1 MDWFL
6 QNRPDLGELSSYYI
20 KPEANGGQGRRLLAI
35 PSRERLLRVLRYM
48 LDEQEFLSPYGIR
61 SVSRVHRDRP
71 YSVRLAGKSTEL
83 AYEPGESSTGL
94 FGGNSNWRGPI
105 WFPLNYLIIEALER
119 YYHFYRNELTV
130 EFPTGSGR
138 LLNLKQVADELSCRL
153 CKIFMTGADGKRPW
167 HGEDHRFS
175 EDPSWQNWSCFT
187 NISMAKPAAAW
198 AQVIKLAGPPG
209 DQIARNLAKKEAQA
223 TRDPKISAASAP

>member
-1 MDWFL
+1 
-6 QNRPDLGELSSYYI
+6 
-20 KPEANGGQGRRLLAI
+20 
-35 PSRERLLRVLRYM
+35 
-48 LDEQEFLSPYGIR
+48 
-61 SVSRVHRDRP
+61 
-71 YSVRLAGKSTEL
+71 
-83 AYEPGESSTGL
+83 
-94 FGGNSNWRGPI
+94 
-105 WFPLNYLIIEALER
+105 LNYLIIEALER

-175 EDPSWQNWSCFT
+175 EDPSWQNLVLFHEYFHGETGCGLGASHQTGWT
-187 NISMAKPAAAW
+187 AL
-198 AQVIKLAGPPG
+198 VIRLLE
-209 DQIARNLAKKEAQA
+209 NLAKKEAQA